1 MNDNTTGICDECGS
15 EFNKSKSKMLSL
27 CPECA
32 HLLYGYENCDHVFRN
47 GKCVKCLWNK
57 NRSKYLKNILEK
69 RFNMKN
75 KKFFYPAEI
84 LLPEFADNGEKMN
97 KYAVIA
103 CDQFTSEPEYW
114 EKAGEIIGG
123 APSTLDMILPEVY
136 LDKTD
141 DMIPVIHKKMEENIR
156 LLKLYS
162 DCMIYCERTLP
173 SNGKIRHGIIGKI
186 DLEDY
191 EYVKGGKSL
200 IRSSEATVVERIP
213 PRVKVRRGALLELPH
228 VMVFYNDETDGLISY
243 LQSKKAGFDKLYDFD
258 LMQGSGNI
266 KGFGLDRDTVLYVQN
281 YLTENCVKD
290 GLGLT
295 VGDGNHSLASAKA
308 YYEEM
313 KAKYGK
319 KADDM
324 PCRYALVEIVN
335 IHDEAIEFEPIYRL
349 IKNKTV
355 DDLINELCAKLD
367 VRYEPTEKCFKY
379 DIISDGKAKTVYV
392 NEPKTTLPVAEL
404 QAFLDAGDY
413 KIDYI
418 HGLDSINALSVGGNL
433 GIIFEGM
440 KKSELFPAVINDGAL
455 PRKTF
460 SMGEAKDKRFYLEAR
475 KIK

>member
-1 MNDNTTGICDECGS
+1 MTYKD
-15 EFNKSKSKMLSL
+15 
-27 CPECA
+27 
-32 HLLYGYENCDHVFRN
+32 VF
-47 GKCVKCLWNK
+47 L
-57 NRSKYLKNILEK
+57 
-69 RFNMKN
+69 
-75 KKFFYPAEI
+75 PAEI
-84 LLPEFADNGEKMN
+84 LLPKFRSDEGKME

-103 CDQFTSEPEYW
+103 CDQFTSEPHYW
-114 EKAGEIIGG
+114 EKARDIIGG
-123 APSTLDMILPEVY
+123 DPSTLDMILPEVY
-136 LDKTD
+136 LDKAD
-141 DMIPVIHKKMEENIR
+141 SMIGTIHEKMEEYEKAY
-156 LLKLYS
+156 LT
-162 DCMIYCERTLP
+162 DEVCGMIYCERTLP

-313 KAKYGK
+313 KSKYGK

-355 DDLINELCAKLD
+355 DDLINELSAKLD
-367 VRYEPTEKCFKY
+367 VRYEPTDKCFKY

-404 QAFLDAGDY
+404 QAFLDSGDY

-418 HGLDSINALSVGGNL
+418 HGIDSITALSVDGNI
-433 GIIFEGM
+433 GVVFEGM

>member
-1 MNDNTTGICDECGS
+1 MTYKD
-15 EFNKSKSKMLSL
+15 
-27 CPECA
+27 
-32 HLLYGYENCDHVFRN
+32 VF
-47 GKCVKCLWNK
+47 L
-57 NRSKYLKNILEK
+57 
-69 RFNMKN
+69 
-75 KKFFYPAEI
+75 PAEI
-84 LLPEFADNGEKMN
+84 LLPKFRTDEGKME

-103 CDQFTSEPEYW
+103 CDQFTSEPHYW
-114 EKAGEIIGG
+114 EKARDIIGG
-123 APSTLDMILPEVY
+123 DPSTLDLILPEVY
-136 LDKTD
+136 LDKAD
-141 DMIPVIHKKMEENIR
+141 SMIGTIHEKMEEYEKAYLTDEVR
-156 LLKLYS
+156 G
-162 DCMIYCERTLP
+162 MIYCERTLP
-173 SNGKIRHGIIGKI
+173 SNGRVRHGIIGMI
-186 DLEDY
+186 DLNDF
-191 EYVKGGKSL
+191 EYTKGSSAP

-213 PRVKVRRGALLELPH
+213 PRVKVRRDALLELPH

-266 KGFGLDRDTVLYVQN
+266 KGYAPDRDTIIFILK
-281 YLTENCVKD
+281 YLRENCVND
-290 GLGLT
+290 GLLFT

-308 YYEEM
+308 YYEEI

-355 DDLINELCAKLD
+355 DDLINELSAKLD
-367 VRYEPTEKCFKY
+367 VRYEPTDKCFKF

-404 QAFLDAGDY
+404 QAFLDSGDY

-418 HGLDSINALSVGGNL
+418 HGIDSITALSVDGNI
-433 GIIFEGM
+433 GVVFEGM

>member
-1 MNDNTTGICDECGS
+1 
-15 EFNKSKSKMLSL
+15 
-27 CPECA
+27 
-32 HLLYGYENCDHVFRN
+32 
-47 GKCVKCLWNK
+47 
-57 NRSKYLKNILEK
+57 
-69 RFNMKN
+69 MKN
-75 KKFFYPAEI
+75 KNFFYPAEI
-84 LLPEFADNGEKMN
+84 LLPEFKADKEKMQ

-114 EKAGEIIGG
+114 ENVKELIGG
-123 APSTLDMILPEVY
+123 EPSTLNMILPEVY

-141 DMIPVIHKKMEENIR
+141 SMTATIHEKMEEYEKKY
-156 LLKLYS
+156 LS
-162 DCMIYCERTLP
+162 DAGCGMIYCERTLP

-200 IRSSEATVVERIP
+200 IRSSESTVVERIP

-228 VMVFYNDETDGLISY
+228 VMVFYDDEKDGLMKD
-243 LQSKKAGFDKLYDFD
+243 LQEKKNDFSKLYDFN

-266 KGFGLDRDTVLYVQN
+266 KGYGLDRDTISFVQR
-281 YLTENCVKD
+281 YLRENCMKD
-290 GLGLT
+290 GLAFT

-308 YYEEM
+308 YFEEM

-319 KADDM
+319 AAYDM
-324 PCRYALVEIVN
+324 PCRCALVEIVN

-349 IKNKTV
+349 IKNKTT
-355 DDLINELCAKLD
+355 DEFIKELSSKLD
-367 VRYEPTEKCFKY
+367 VRYEPTDKCFRY
-379 DIISDGKAKTVYV
+379 DIVSDGKTKTVYV

-404 QAFLDAGDY
+404 QAFLDSGDY

-418 HGLDSINALSVGGNL
+418 HGLDSISALSVNGNI
-433 GIIFEGM
+433 GVIFEGM

>member
-1 MNDNTTGICDECGS
+1 MTYKD
-15 EFNKSKSKMLSL
+15 
-27 CPECA
+27 
-32 HLLYGYENCDHVFRN
+32 VF
-47 GKCVKCLWNK
+47 L
-57 NRSKYLKNILEK
+57 
-69 RFNMKN
+69 
-75 KKFFYPAEI
+75 PAEI
-84 LLPEFADNGEKMN
+84 LLPKFRSDEGKME

-103 CDQFTSEPEYW
+103 CDQFTSEPHYW
-114 EKAGEIIGG
+114 EKARDIIGG
-123 APSTLDMILPEVY
+123 DPSTLDLILPEVY
-136 LDKTD
+136 LDKAD
-141 DMIPVIHKKMEENIR
+141 SMIGTIHEKMEEYEKAYLTDEVR
-156 LLKLYS
+156 G
-162 DCMIYCERTLP
+162 MIYCERTLP
-173 SNGKIRHGIIGKI
+173 SNGRVRHGIIGMI
-186 DLEDY
+186 DLNDF
-191 EYVKGGKSL
+191 EYTKGSSAP

-228 VMVFYNDETDGLISY
+228 VMVFYDDETDGLMNE
-243 LQSKKAGFDKLYDFD
+243 LRDKKNGFVKLYDFN

-266 KGFGLDRDTVLYVQN
+266 KGYGLDRDTISFVQR
-281 YLTENCVKD
+281 YLRENCVKD
-290 GLGLT
+290 GLAFT

-308 YYEEM
+308 YFEEM

-319 KADDM
+319 KAYDM

-355 DDLINELCAKLD
+355 DDLINELSAKLD
-367 VRYEPTEKCFKY
+367 VRYEPTDKCFKY

-418 HGLDSINALSVGGNL
+418 HGLDSINALSVGGNI

-440 KKSELFPAVINDGAL
+440 KKSELFPAVIYDGAL

>member
-1 MNDNTTGICDECGS
+1 ME
-15 EFNKSKSKMLSL
+15 NK
-27 CPECA
+27 
-32 HLLYGYENCDHVFRN
+32 D
-47 GKCVKCLWNK
+47 
-57 NRSKYLKNILEK
+57 
-69 RFNMKN
+69 
-75 KKFFYPAEI
+75 FFYPAEI
-84 LLPEFADNGEKMN
+84 LLPDFASDKEKMS

-114 EKAGEIIGG
+114 EKAREI
-123 APSTLDMILPEVY
+123 ASDTPTTLDMILPEAY
-136 LDKTD
+136 LDRADDTT
-141 DMIPVIHKKMEENIR
+141 DMIHEKMEEYGKTV
-156 LLKLYS
+156 LLPVNYG
-162 DCMIYCERTLP
+162 MIYCERVLA

-191 EYVKGGKSL
+191 KYIKGGKSL

-228 VMVFYNDETDGLISY
+228 VMVFYDDETDGLMTY
-243 LQSKKAGFDKLYDFD
+243 LQGKKSGFEQLYDFD

-266 KGFGLDRDTVLYVQN
+266 KGYGLDNDTVSYIQN
-281 YLTENCVKD
+281 YLKENCVKE

-308 YYEEM
+308 YFEEM
-313 KAKYGK
+313 KEKYGD
-319 KADDM
+319 AAYDM
-324 PCRYALVEIVN
+324 PGRYALVEIVN

-349 IKNKTV
+349 IKNKTT
-355 DDLINELCAKLD
+355 DKFIKELRSKLD
-367 VRYEPTEKCFKY
+367 VRYEPTDKCFRY
-379 DIISDGKAKTVYV
+379 DIVSDGKTKTVYV

-418 HGLDSINALSVGGNL
+418 HGLDSINALSIGGNI

>member
-1 MNDNTTGICDECGS
+1 MT
-15 EFNKSKSKMLSL
+15 NKSAFLPS
-27 CPECA
+27 
-32 HLLYGYENCDHVFRN
+32 D
-47 GKCVKCLWNK
+47 
-57 NRSKYLKNILEK
+57 
-69 RFNMKN
+69 
-75 KKFFYPAEI
+75 I
-84 LLPEFADNGEKMN
+84 LLPDFCSDKDKME

-114 EKAGEIIGG
+114 EKAKEIINGY
-123 APSTLDMILPEVY
+123 PSTLDMILPEVY

-141 DMIPVIHKKMEENIR
+141 SMIGTIHSKMEEYEKEY
-156 LLKLYS
+156 LSKADYG
-162 DCMIYCERTLP
+162 MIYCERTLP
-173 SNGKIRHGIIGKI
+173 SNGRVRHGIIGMI
-186 DLEDY
+186 DLNDY
-191 EYVKGGKSL
+191 EYTKGSGAL

-228 VMVFYNDETDGLISY
+228 VMVFYDDESDGLMKN
-243 LQSKKAGFDKLYDFD
+243 LRDKKDGFVKLYDFD

-266 KGFGLDRDTVLYVQN
+266 KGYGLDRDTISFIQR
-281 YLTENCVKD
+281 YLKENCVKD
-290 GLGLT
+290 GLLFT

-349 IKNKTV
+349 VKNKTP
-355 DDLINELCAKLD
+355 DEFIKELSEKLD
-367 VRYEPTEKCFKY
+367 IGYEPTENCFRY
-379 DIISDGKAKTVYV
+379 DIISDGATKTIYV

-404 QAFLDAGDY
+404 QAFLDGCDY

-418 HGLDSINALSVGGNL
+418 HGLDSINALSSGCNI

>member
-1 MNDNTTGICDECGS
+1 MTYKD
-15 EFNKSKSKMLSL
+15 
-27 CPECA
+27 
-32 HLLYGYENCDHVFRN
+32 VF
-47 GKCVKCLWNK
+47 L
-57 NRSKYLKNILEK
+57 
-69 RFNMKN
+69 
-75 KKFFYPAEI
+75 PAEI
-84 LLPEFADNGEKMN
+84 LLPKFRSDEEKME

-103 CDQFTSEPEYW
+103 CDQFTSEPHYW
-114 EKAGEIIGG
+114 EKARDIIGG
-123 APSTLDMILPEVY
+123 DPSTLDLILPEVY
-136 LDKTD
+136 LDKAD
-141 DMIPVIHKKMEENIR
+141 SMIGTIHEKMEEYEKAYLTDEVR
-156 LLKLYS
+156 G
-162 DCMIYCERTLP
+162 MIYCERTLP
-173 SNGKIRHGIIGKI
+173 SNGRVRHGIIGMI
-186 DLEDY
+186 DLNDF
-191 EYVKGGKSL
+191 EYTKGSSAP

-313 KAKYGK
+313 KSRYGK

-355 DDLINELCAKLD
+355 DDLINELSAKLD
-367 VRYEPTEKCFKY
+367 VRYEPTDKCFKY
-379 DIISDGKAKTVYV
+379 DIISDGATKTVYV

-404 QAFLDAGDY
+404 QAFLDSGDY

-418 HGLDSINALSVGGNL
+418 HGIDSITALSVDGNI
-433 GIIFEGM
+433 GVVFEGM

>member
-1 MNDNTTGICDECGS
+1 ME
-15 EFNKSKSKMLSL
+15 
-27 CPECA
+27 
-32 HLLYGYENCDHVFRN
+32 
-47 GKCVKCLWNK
+47 NK
-57 NRSKYLKNILEK
+57 N
-69 RFNMKN
+69 
-75 KKFFYPAEI
+75 FFYSAGI
-84 LLPEFADNGEKMN
+84 LLPEFAADKEKMS

-114 EKAGEIIGG
+114 EKAREIAGDT
-123 APSTLDMILPEVY
+123 PTTLDMILPEAY
-136 LDKTD
+136 LDRAD
-141 DMIPVIHKKMEENIR
+141 DMTAKIHEKMEEYGKNV
-156 LLKLYS
+156 LKPVDYG
-162 DCMIYCERTLP
+162 MIYCERVLA
-173 SNGKIRHGIIGKI
+173 SNGKVRHGIIGKI

-228 VMVFYNDETDGLISY
+228 VMVFYDDETDGLMSY
-243 LQSKKAGFDKLYDFD
+243 LQSVKGNSELLYDFD

-266 KGFGLDRDTVLYVQN
+266 KGYGLDDDAIDYIQN
-281 YLTENCVKD
+281 YLIDNCVKD

-308 YYEEM
+308 YFEEM
-313 KAKYGK
+313 KEKYG
-319 KADDM
+319 DDAYGM

-349 IKNKTV
+349 IKNKTA
-355 DDLINELCAKLD
+355 DEFIKELSAKLD
-367 VRYEPTEKCFKY
+367 VRYEPTDRCFRY
-379 DIISDGKAKTVYV
+379 DIVSDGKMKTVYV

-404 QAFLDAGDY
+404 QAFLDGGDY
-413 KIDYI
+413 NIDYI
-418 HGLDSINALSVGGNL
+418 HGLDSITTLSTGGNI
-433 GIIFEGM
+433 GVIFEGM

>member
-1 MNDNTTGICDECGS
+1 
-15 EFNKSKSKMLSL
+15 
-27 CPECA
+27 
-32 HLLYGYENCDHVFRN
+32 
-47 GKCVKCLWNK
+47 
-57 NRSKYLKNILEK
+57 
-69 RFNMKN
+69 MKN
-75 KKFFYPAEI
+75 KDFFYSAEI
-84 LLPEFADNGEKMN
+84 LLPEFSKNKDKMT

-114 EKAGEIIGG
+114 EKARDISGE
-123 APSTLDMILPEVY
+123 APTTLDMILPEAY
-136 LDKTD
+136 LDRADDATD
-141 DMIPVIHKKMEENIR
+141 KIHEKMEEYYETV
-156 LLKLYS
+156 LKQVNYG
-162 DCMIYCERTLP
+162 MIYCERVLA

-191 EYVKGGKSL
+191 EYVKGGKTP

-228 VMVFYNDETDGLISY
+228 VMVFYDDESDGLMSY
-243 LQSKKAGFDKLYDFD
+243 LQGKKSTFEQLYDFD

-266 KGFGLDRDTVLYVQN
+266 KGFGLDNDTVLYIQN
-281 YLTENCVKD
+281 YLKENCVKD

-308 YYEEM
+308 YFDEM
-313 KAKYGK
+313 KEKCGEAAYE
-319 KADDM
+319 M

-349 IKNKTV
+349 IKNKNA
-355 DDLINELCAKLD
+355 DGFIKELSAKLD
-367 VRYEPTEKCFKY
+367 VRYEPTNKCFKY
-379 DIISDGKAKTVYV
+379 DIVSDGKVKTVYI

-404 QAFLDAGDY
+404 QTFLDGGDY

-418 HGLDSINALSVGGNL
+418 HGLDSINALSVGGDI
-433 GIIFEGM
+433 GIIFDGM

>member
-1 MNDNTTGICDECGS
+1 MYKVPLE
-15 EFNKSKSKMLSL
+15 
-27 CPECA
+27 
-32 HLLYGYENCDHVFRN
+32 R
-47 GKCVKCLWNK
+47 
-57 NRSKYLKNILEK
+57 KYKQIFKTE
-69 RFNMKN
+69 RYQMKN
-75 KKFFYPAEI
+75 KDFFYPAEI
-84 LLPEFADNGEKMN
+84 LLPDFAADKDKMS

-114 EKAGEIIGG
+114 EKAREIAGDT
-123 APSTLDMILPEVY
+123 PTTLDMILPEAY
-136 LDKTD
+136 LDRADGATKK
-141 DMIPVIHKKMEENIR
+141 IHEKMEEYGKSVLSPVN
-156 LLKLYS
+156 
-162 DCMIYCERTLP
+162 CGMIYCERVLA

-228 VMVFYNDETDGLISY
+228 VMVFYDDETDGLMTY
-243 LQSKKAGFDKLYDFD
+243 LQSKKSGFEQLYDFD

-266 KGFGLDRDTVLYVQN
+266 KGYGLDIDTVSYVQN
-281 YLTENCVKD
+281 YLKENCVKD

-308 YYEEM
+308 YFEEM
-313 KAKYGK
+313 KDKYGE
-319 KADDM
+319 AAYDM
-324 PCRYALVEIVN
+324 PSRYALVEIVN

-349 IKNKTV
+349 IKNKTT
-355 DDLINELCAKLD
+355 DEFTKELSAKLD
-367 VRYEPTEKCFKY
+367 VRYEPTDKCFRY
-379 DIISDGKAKTVYV
+379 DIVSDGNTKTVYV

-418 HGLDSINALSVGGNL
+418 HGLDSINALSVGGNI

-475 KIK
+475 IIK